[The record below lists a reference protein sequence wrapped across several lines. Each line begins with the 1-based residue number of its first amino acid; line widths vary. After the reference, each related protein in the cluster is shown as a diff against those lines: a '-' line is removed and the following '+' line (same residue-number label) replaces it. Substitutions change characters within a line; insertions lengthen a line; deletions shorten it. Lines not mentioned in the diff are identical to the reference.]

1 MFEKKGYFCQIA
13 FLNWCLWRSANWR
26 SVNVRFPIEMLVLFV
41 VVANIDEEE
50 VGRVSSLVERYVQEN
65 LLPSGLPIHLDFQ
78 VGLRTMGS

>member
-1 MFEKKGYFCQIA
+1 
-13 FLNWCLWRSANWR
+13 
-26 SVNVRFPIEMLVLFV
+26 MLVLFV